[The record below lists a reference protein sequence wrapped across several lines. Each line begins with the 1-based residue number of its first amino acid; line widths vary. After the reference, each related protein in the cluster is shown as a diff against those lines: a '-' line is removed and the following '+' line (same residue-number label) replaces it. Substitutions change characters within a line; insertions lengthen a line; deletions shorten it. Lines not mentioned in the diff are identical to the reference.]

1 MHGVS
6 LTELYNESTKCV
18 TDVIRA
24 YQSKHLYDSHKMIN
38 LFVFRE
44 NISKSFQNE
53 VLATS
58 TLFGFE
64 GG

>member
-6 LTELYNESTKCV
+6 LTKHNNELAKYFI
-18 TDVIRA
+18 DVIRA

-44 NISKSFQNE
+44 NISKSFQDE
-53 VLATS
+53 VLAT
-58 TLFGFE
+58 
-64 GG
+64 